1 MHLARNDMLVPG
13 GTGRA
18 QRQRG
23 TVMVDEP
30 PYGFFI
36 AGSSVKTING
46 VYIRRNIPR
55 DPSQLRQGEDILLYY
70 VHMDNNGSTMILS
83 EKRRKPVTPRDEV
96 EEDEDGEDE
105 EEDEDEVEDHWF
117 RQVQPPKRQWLFVDE
132 KNVDRFS
139 HVGDTI
145 VPGAG
150 TRWKHV
156 HKKSG
161 GGGLSSSAAASA
173 TAAAYSSF
181 FGLGGGGG
189 GGSQIVE
196 ASQDDHNEL
205 PWQVIAILD
214 TGILNQ
220 IMRGAKYHKH
230 RVSESMAGRGE
241 AVKAPALT
249 SLESMM
255 SQPGGWVYRVLG
267 EKAIFRAHPQADA
280 AVACSRSF
288 GDFIKAVELKE
299 TPMGTWL
306 RMERT
311 DKTADVTEDDVD
323 LDEDEEEEE
332 DDDEEDGNEFL
343 SSSMYFGRGHASRR
357 FYNSEFR
364 EVKREYWSPLL
375 DGDSAQFERVETSD
389 MAHLGKSV
397 EGEAHTVEEDKAGS
411 GASALPVRRLDSIA
425 AEFLDAPFVP
435 RLDGGG
441 ESVVGQNTALI
452 ETMRT
457 ESSLLAGAAATR
469 AAADLT
475 LPVGAEVIVA
485 RLTGADSAKYNG
497 CNGVVI
503 TNPSDEGRQGVR
515 LNAPFSGK
523 RLNCR
528 RTNLL
533 VPAKPSDKRLQHGEK
548 VPEGFETLARHAR
561 VLGLTLKE
569 LGLTGDASSSPSSS
583 TTTNADGDGSLALGF
598 TVGDISPLEATDAS
612 LRSAL
617 RDALYDRDDSAADV
631 ARVSHA
637 EILKALH
644 ASKSLSNPVKKPID
658 DAFTVLSPDALVR
671 HGALGSRAA
680 SAARA
685 ASSTTNFREAESGTK
700 ELKELLL
707 NELDRMA
714 NEGEGEIEGADALY
728 LRLTLTLAY
737 LQCGRDS
744 LALSS
749 ASEATQ
755 THPGSPAA
763 AFLYARALLRIGKRT
778 EGQTQLGKAASP
790 AFKAPSS
797 PGYAW
802 AVSLADIA
810 LRAIKAAEH
819 KQSCAMDAYDRGSLA
834 EAASAYKSAIGIIE
848 ACIRDDKHNRAALHA
863 NVAACLRRDKKPAE
877 AVLECDAALSLL
889 PLYGRALFRRAASL
903 LEAGKPDD
911 AVSAFETLYRVDRSW
926 PKLSEWLLR
935 SIAAVRR
942 GGSGGAGGSSG
953 GGSTRS
959 PKRFREPAQDA
970 DEAASPG
977 ASSDDIAKFAA
988 EKDHYIVLGVTVD
1001 ATEKQLKAAYR
1012 MKSLKYHP
1020 DRAGASYT
1028 AAFQRVASAFAV
1040 LSDPEKRQAY
1050 DEGKDVKA
1058 SRKDGRDDDDSEE
1071 EAEEHK
1077 QSLRE
1082 EIERKYYPERYE
1094 YLPFGDC
1101 HIQKRKYESQLKSRS
1116 APQQRRAWGAEDDD

>member
-36 AGSSVKTING
+36 AGSSVKTLNG
-46 VYIRRNIPR
+46 VYIRRNVPR
-55 DPSQLRQGEDILLYY
+55 DPAQMRKGEDILLYY
-70 VHMDNNGSTMILS
+70 VHMDSNGATMILS
-83 EKRRKPVTPRDEV
+83 EKSRKKPTVSRDEV
-96 EEDEDGEDE
+96 EEDD
-105 EEDEDEVEDHWF
+105 EEDEDEEDSEEDHWF

-132 KNVDRFS
+132 KNVDRFA

-156 HKKSG
+156 HKQSG
-161 GGGLSSSAAASA
+161 GGSSSTTSSAAAAA

-181 FGLGGGGG
+181 FGLG

-220 IMRGAKYHKH
+220 IMRGARYHKH
-230 RVSESMAGRGE
+230 RVSESVAGRGE

-249 SLESMM
+249 SLESLI
-255 SQPGGWVYRVLG
+255 SQPGGWVYRVICD
-267 EKAIFRAHPQADA
+267 KAIFRANPLADA
-280 AVACSRSF
+280 AVVSTKSF
-288 GDFIKAVELKE
+288 GDFIKAIELKE
-299 TPMGTWL
+299 TPAGTWL

-311 DKTADVTEDDVD
+311 DKTADVNEDDID
-323 LDEDEEEEE
+323 NDEEDE
-332 DDDEEDGNEFL
+332 DDDEDQFL
-343 SSSMYFGRGHASRR
+343 SSSMYAFGGSHASRR
-357 FYNSEFR
+357 FYNAEFR
-364 EVKREYWSPLL
+364 EVKREYWTPLFDGDSPLL
-375 DGDSAQFERVETSD
+375 EKVEASDSAN
-389 MAHLGKSV
+389 LGKSV
-397 EGEAHTVEEDKAGS
+397 EGESHLEEEKSES
-411 GASALPVRRLDSIA
+411 GASALPIRRLDSIA

-435 RLDGGG
+435 RLDGGNSEVG
-441 ESVVGQNTALI
+441 IDSALNES
-452 ETMRT
+452 MRV
-457 ESSLLAGAAATR
+457 ESSLLSGAAATR
-469 AAADLT
+469 AAADLA
-475 LPVGAEVIVA
+475 LPVGAEVIIA

-497 CNGVVI
+497 CSGVVI
-503 TNPSDEGRQGVR
+503 TPPSDEGRQGVR

-528 RTNLL
+528 RVNLL
-533 VPAKPSDKRLQHGEK
+533 VPAKPSDRRLLGEK
-548 VPEGFETLARHAR
+548 VPEGLETLARHAR
-561 VLGLTLKE
+561 VLGLSLKE
-569 LGLTGDASSSPSSS
+569 LGLLGDSIGTI
-583 TTTNADGDGSLALGF
+583 TTTDADGSLALGF
-598 TVGDISPLEATDAS
+598 RVGDTSPLEATDAS

-617 RDALYDRDDSAADV
+617 RDALFDRDDAAAHV
-631 ARVSHA
+631 ARTAHS
-637 EILKALH
+637 EIQKALQTLKSSSSSTSSSSSS
-644 ASKSLSNPVKKPID
+644 ASTTNAD
-658 DAFTVLSPDALVR
+658 DAITAQSPDSLVR

-685 ASSTTNFREAESGTK
+685 AASTTSYREAESGAK

-737 LQCGRDS
+737 LQSGRDS
-744 LALSS
+744 LALSA
-749 ASEATQ
+749 ASEAVN

-763 AFLYARALLRIGKRT
+763 AFVLARALLRVGKRT
-778 EGQTQLGKAASP
+778 EGQHQLSRASSP
-790 AFKAPSS
+790 AFKSPS

-802 AVSLADIA
+802 AVSLASIA

-819 KQSCAMDAYDRGSLA
+819 KQSCAMDAYDRGSLS
-834 EAASAYKSAIGIIE
+834 EAATAYSSAISIIE
-848 ACIRDDKHNRAALHA
+848 SCIRDDKHNRAALHA

-877 AVLECDAALSLL
+877 AVLECDAALALL

-903 LEAGKPDD
+903 LEAGKPEE
-911 AVSAFETLYRVDRSW
+911 AVFAFETLYRVDRSW

-935 SIAAVRR
+935 SIAAQRR
-942 GGSGGAGGSSG
+942 GGTGGNTGSAN
-953 GGSTRS
+953 RS
-959 PKRFREPAQDA
+959 PKRSREPAQDA

-1101 HIQKRKYESQLKSRS
+1101 HIQKRKYEAQLKARA
-1116 APQQRRAWGAEDDD
+1116 APQQRRAAWGEEDD

>member
-36 AGSSVKTING
+36 AGSSVKTLNG
-46 VYIRRNIPR
+46 VYIRRNVPR

-70 VHMDNNGSTMILS
+70 VHMDNNGATMILS

-96 EEDEDGEDE
+96 EEDDNDEEE
-105 EEDEDEVEDHWF
+105 EEDEDEIEDHWF

-139 HVGDTI
+139 HLGDTI

-161 GGGLSSSAAASA
+161 SNTTSSAAAAA

-181 FGLGGGGG
+181 FGLGSGGAS
-189 GGSQIVE
+189 SQIVE

-220 IMRGAKYHKH
+220 IMRGARYHKH
-230 RVSESMAGRGE
+230 RVSESVAGRGE

-255 SQPGGWVYRVLG
+255 AQPGGWVYRVLG

-280 AVACSRSF
+280 AVVCSRGF
-288 GDFIKAVELKE
+288 GEYIKAVELKE
-299 TPMGTWL
+299 TPAGMWL
-306 RMERT
+306 KMEKA
-311 DKTADVTEDDVD
+311 DKSADVTEDDID
-323 LDEDEEEEE
+323 LDEDEEYEE
-332 DDDEEDGNEFL
+332 DDENEFL
-343 SSSMYFGRGHASRR
+343 SSSMYFGRGHASKR
-357 FYNSEFR
+357 FYNAEFR

-397 EGEAHTVEEDKAGS
+397 EGEVHTNEEEKSES
-411 GASALPVRRLDSIA
+411 GASAQPMRRLDSIA

-435 RLDGGG
+435 RLDGGD
-441 ESVVGQNTALI
+441 SAVGQDTALI
-452 ETMRT
+452 EKMRT
-457 ESSLLAGAAATR
+457 ESTLLTGAAATR

-503 TNPSDEGRQGVR
+503 TPISDEGRQGVR

-528 RTNLL
+528 RANLL
-533 VPAKPSDKRLQHGEK
+533 VPAKPSDRRLQQGEK
-548 VPEGFETLARHAR
+548 VPEGLETLARHAR

-569 LGLTGDASSSPSSS
+569 LGLTDIASSSSGTTAPSTGSE
-583 TTTNADGDGSLALGF
+583 GDGASALGF
-598 TVGDISPLEATDAS
+598 TVGNISPLEATDAS

-631 ARVSHA
+631 ARAAHA

-644 ASKSLSNPVKKPID
+644 ASKSQSSPTSSKPVD

-671 HGALGSRAA
+671 YGALGSRAA

-685 ASSTTNFREAESGTK
+685 AASTTNFREAESGAK
-700 ELKELLL
+700 ELKKLLL

-728 LRLTLTLAY
+728 LRLTLILAY
-737 LQCGRDS
+737 LQSGRDS
-744 LALSS
+744 LALSA
-749 ASEATQ
+749 ASEACSM
-755 THPGSPAA
+755 HLGSPAA
-763 AFLYARALLRIGKRT
+763 AFLHARALLRIGKRT
-778 EGQTQLGKAASP
+778 EGQSQLVKAAAP
-790 AFKAPSS
+790 TFKLNSS
-797 PGYAW
+797 PGYTW
-802 AVSLADIA
+802 AVSLADVA

-834 EAASAYKSAIGIIE
+834 EAASAYKGAIGIIE

-942 GGSGGAGGSSG
+942 GGAGGAGGAGGSAA
-953 GGSTRS
+953 TRS
-959 PKRFREPAQDA
+959 PKRYREPAQDA

-1101 HIQKRKYESQLKSRS
+1101 HIQKRKYEAQLKARA
-1116 APQQRRAWGAEDDD
+1116 APQQRRAWGADDED